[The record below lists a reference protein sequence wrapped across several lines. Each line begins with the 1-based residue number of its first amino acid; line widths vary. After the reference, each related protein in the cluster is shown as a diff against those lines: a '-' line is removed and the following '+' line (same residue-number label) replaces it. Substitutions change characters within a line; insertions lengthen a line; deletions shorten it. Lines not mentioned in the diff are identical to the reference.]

1 MSELQQLNDEGP
13 IIVDDWSVTAVID
26 AVVRA
31 VLPLDLHGLVPEVVG
46 EIAECPEV
54 ADHIDKRWKAL
65 SLGEG
70 NLVVTEIGAVAY
82 RVIREADETSR
93 QRWH

>member
-1 MSELQQLNDEGP
+1 MSEVQQLNGEWP
-13 IIVDDWSVTAVID
+13 TIVDDWSVTAVID

-31 VLPLDLHGLVPEVVG
+31 VLPLDLHVLVPEVVD
-46 EIAECPEV
+46 EIAEYPEV
-54 ADHIDKRWKAL
+54 ADHIDKRWRDL
-65 SLGEG
+65 SPGEG
-70 NLVVTEIGAVAY
+70 NIVVEEIGAVAY